1 MENDV
6 IVYDIETQ
14 ESFQQVGSRDPK
26 KLHISVM
33 GMYSYNEMKYY
44 SFTEAELPSF
54 FRRLELCAYVVGFN
68 NKGFDDQVIAAYFPE
83 MAKVASFD
91 ILEEVQRALGFRI
104 KLDNLAQATLGTEKS
119 GDGLQAIRLF
129 AEGKMEELTSYC
141 LDDVKI
147 TQQVYE
153 YGKNNGNLRYSDL
166 AGLKTVSVDFNR
178 RPARIDSALNLSL
191 F

>member
-1 MENDV
+1 MENDI

-26 KLHISVM
+26 KLHVSVM

-44 SFTEAELPSF
+44 SFTEAQLPSF
-54 FRRLELCAYVVGFN
+54 FRRLELCAFVVGFN
-68 NKGFDDQVIAAYFPE
+68 NKGFDDQVISAYFPE

-91 ILEEVQRALGFRI
+91 ILEEVQRALGFRL

-147 TQQVYE
+147 TQQIYE
-153 YGKNNGNLRYSDL
+153 FGKNNGTLKYADL
-166 AGLKTVSVDFNR
+166 AGPKTVNVDFNR

>member
-1 MENDV
+1 MENDI

-26 KLHISVM
+26 KLHVSVM
-33 GMYSYNEMKYY
+33 GMYSYNELKYY

-54 FRRLELCAYVVGFN
+54 FRRLELCAFVVGFN
-68 NKGFDDQVIAAYFPE
+68 NKGFDDQVIGAYFPE
-83 MAKVASFD
+83 MVKVASFD
-91 ILEEVQRALGFRI
+91 ILEEVQRALGFRV
-104 KLDNLAQATLGTEKS
+104 KLDSLAQATLGTEKS

-129 AEGKMEELTSYC
+129 QEGKIAELTSYC

-147 TQQVYE
+147 TQQIYE
-153 YGKNNGNLRYSDL
+153 YGKNNGVLRYSDL
-166 AGLKTVSVDFNR
+166 AGPKSVNVDFNR
-178 RPARIDSALNLSL
+178 RPLRIDSALNLSL

>member
-1 MENDV
+1 MEHDI

-26 KLHISVM
+26 KLHVSVM
-33 GMYSYNEMKYY
+33 GMYSYNEMKYF

-54 FRRLELCAYVVGFN
+54 FRRLELCDFVVGFN

-91 ILEEVQRALGFRI
+91 ILEEVQKALGFRI
-104 KLDNLAQATLGTEKS
+104 KLDNIAHATLGTAKS
-119 GDGLQAIRLF
+119 GDGLQAIELF
-129 AEGKMEELTSYC
+129 KEGKIEELTAYC
-141 LDDVKI
+141 MDDVKI
-147 TQQVYE
+147 TREVYE
-153 YGKNNGNLRYSDL
+153 YGKQNGLLRYADL
-166 AGLKTVSVDFNR
+166 AGTKTVSVDFNR
-178 RPARIDSALNLSL
+178 QPAKIDASLNLSL